1 MGETMLSRSIRH
13 AVIHVATA
21 AIVVLGYVASP
32 RWLVAEEAANVKSA
46 DGPLKAYV
54 AKEDK
59 SYHWTKRREGKLG
72 KGTFV
77 ELTLTSKTWKNI
89 VWKHQL
95 FIYRPSKFKNAA
107 QGLLLIGDISWRPE
121 LEQPVSA
128 DAPLDFTER
137 GVQNV
142 EKVADLAEH
151 MQ

>member
-1 MGETMLSRSIRH
+1 MLSRLFRPAAICM
-13 AVIHVATA
+13 ATA
-21 AIVVLGYVASP
+21 AIVLVSCVVSP
-32 RWLVAEEAANVKSA
+32 RWLFAEETATAKIS

-77 ELTLTSKTWKNI
+77 ELTLTSQTWKNI

-95 FIYRPSKFKNAA
+95 FIYRPSQLKNAA
-107 QGLLLIGDISWRPE
+107 QGLLLIGGSSWRPE

-128 DAPLDFTER
+128 DAPLDFTETR
-137 GVQNV
+137 RAAGR
-142 EKVADLAEH
+142 EGRRPR
-151 MQ
+151 